1 MRKRYLL
8 PAALC
13 LIMAGCSSPAGSSDP
28 SPQEIAALESQV
40 EALESQVEAR
50 KDQAGASEGLT
61 AAPESQDAI
70 PESQTVSV
78 SPTSPH
84 EQQSAADSSQ
94 RQPSSEGI
102 DRDSAFSIALENA
115 DVPEEDA
122 ANIEIQQDR
131 EGDIPIY
138 QVEFETRYGDYD
150 FEIAISDGRI
160 VGADYEVDE
169 EWLGSLGGSPVTE
182 DEACQLAAAKV
193 PGSSAGDVRIRR
205 ERDDGRERY
214 EGQLFYDGI
223 KYEFEIDPQSGI
235 VFDWNADLRE

>member
-8 PAALC
+8 SAALC
-13 LIMAGCSSPAGSSDP
+13 LIMAGCSSPAGSSDT

-40 EALESQVEAR
+40 EALESQVEAL
-50 KDQAGASEGLT
+50 KDPAG
-61 AAPESQDAI
+61 
-70 PESQTVSV
+70 
-78 SPTSPH
+78 
-84 EQQSAADSSQ
+84 
-94 RQPSSEGI
+94 SSEGI
-102 DRDSAFSIALENA
+102 DRNSAFSIALENA

-122 ANIEIQQDR
+122 ANVEIQQDR
-131 EGDIPIY
+131 EGGIPIY

-160 VGADYEVDE
+160 IGADYEVDE

-182 DEACQLAAAKV
+182 DEACQIAAAKV

-223 KYEFEIDPQSGI
+223 KYEFEIDPQTGI